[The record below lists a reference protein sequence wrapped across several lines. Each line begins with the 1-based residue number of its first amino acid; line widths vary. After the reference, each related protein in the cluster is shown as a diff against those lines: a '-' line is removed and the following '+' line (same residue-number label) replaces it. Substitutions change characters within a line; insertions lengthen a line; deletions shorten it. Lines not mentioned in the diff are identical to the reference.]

1 MATISSTGSGT
12 ISSPGIGSG
21 LDVKSIVSQLVALE
35 QKPLDGLKLQ
45 AATVQTKISAFGQ
58 IKSQISALSDAASSL
73 SSLTTFNAVTATS
86 SNTSAVTATAIG
98 GTAANN
104 FSIKV
109 DSLAKAQ
116 STASGALLPVGGAL
130 GAGTLRLQL
139 GKWTVVPMS
148 FLPQTGVGPVDIVV
162 SATDTVTD
170 VASKINGS
178 NAGVSAT
185 VLNDASGQ
193 RLLLRSKTTGEEAG
207 FSLTVPSDADGDPAD
222 ALGLSRLVNG
232 SSIQYGVDA
241 KIQVND
247 IAVSSA
253 TNTFANVVS
262 GVTVT
267 AVALTTTAVDVVVA
281 PNQSVV
287 KAAVDAFVGAFNAV
301 NQSLNELTKYDPATK
316 TAGLLQGDSTAIG
329 LQTALRGILQ
339 STTAGS
345 AYSRLAD
352 IGITQ
357 QLGGDL
363 AVDSTKLGTALSNGD
378 EVKKLFRTD
387 NSNTLT
393 NGVALKFK
401 NFSKG
406 LLATDGFF
414 STKDASLKRSL
425 DLNAKDQTRVSAKV
439 ARVEAALNRRYNA
452 LDVQLNSL
460 SSLNAYVTQ
469 QITLWNKSTS

>member
-1 MATISSTGSGT
+1 MATISSTGNGT

-35 QKPLDGLKLQ
+35 KRPLDSLKLQ

-58 IKSQISALSDAASSL
+58 VKSLVSALADASSTL
-73 SSLTTFNAVTATS
+73 SSLTTFNAVTTTS
-86 SNTSAVTATAIG
+86 SNTAAVTASAIG
-98 GTAANN
+98 GTAANS
-104 FSIKV
+104 FSVKV

-116 STASGALLPVGGAL
+116 STASAALLPVGGAL

-139 GKWTVVPMS
+139 GKWTVVPVS
-148 FLPQTGVGPVDIVV
+148 FLPQAGVAAVDIVV
-162 SATDTVTD
+162 TAADTVTT
-170 VASKINGS
+170 VASKINGA

-193 RLLLRSKTTGEEAG
+193 RLLLRSKVTGEQAG
-207 FSLTVPSDADGDPAD
+207 FRLTVPVDADADTGDA
-222 ALGLSRLVNG
+222 AGLSRLVVG
-232 SSIQYGVDA
+232 SAIQYGADA
-241 KIQVND
+241 RIQIND
-247 IAVSSA
+247 IPVSSA
-253 TNTFANVVS
+253 TNTFTDVVS
-262 GVTVT
+262 GVTVN
-267 AVALTTTAVDVVVA
+267 AVTQTTSAVDIVVV
-281 PNQSVV
+281 PNQGAV
-287 KAAVDAFVGAFNAV
+287 KSAVDAFVSAFNAV
-301 NQSLNELTKYDPATK
+301 NQSLNELTKYDAATK
-316 TAGLLQGDSTAIG
+316 TAGLLQGDATAIG
-329 LQTALRGILQ
+329 LQTALRGMLQ

-345 AYSRLAD
+345 AYRRLAD
-352 IGITQ
+352 IGVTQ

-363 AVDSTKLGTALSNGD
+363 AVDSTKLGVALANGD

-387 NSNTLT
+387 NGNTLT

-401 NFSKG
+401 DFSKG

-425 DLNAKDQTRVSAKV
+425 DLNTKDQNRVNIKV
-439 ARVEAALNRRYNA
+439 SRVEADLNRRYNA

-469 QITLWNKSTS
+469 QITLWNKSTA